1 MVLFQHPN
9 NKATLDLL
17 WKYYERNGN
26 FMAAAK
32 ILMKLAERE
41 GYELNPKLFR
51 NIFRFIRSWSLEW
64 ENTRHI
70 KLALPLGIWKTFFVG
85 L

>member
-1 MVLFQHPN
+1 MNTKIMVLFQHPN

-41 GYELNPKLFR
+41 GYELNMFNPKLFR
-51 NIFRFIRSWSLEW
+51 NIFRFIHEVSSARKY
-64 ENTRHI
+64 T
-70 KLALPLGIWKTFFVG
+70 A
-85 L
+85 